1 MRKVLDEVLELRD
14 PLRGFMKSL
23 CYDQR
28 LQRRIDDLAQET
40 LLRALRYIDSYDPE
54 IGSVKTWLFAIGA
67 NILRST
73 ARSREYK
80 CLSFEE
86 VTEGNTDGTYDE
98 EPGTLDQNEE
108 SIHCRQ
114 TSLALRTQVPT
125 TLSDIETLET
135 ANQISKKIQNI
146 GGPEGDFAFAELV
159 YGIER
164 AKIQKAFGVSKTTT
178 HRTMHRAGDLLVPK
192 IEDADLNQPIWPKK
206 SPCAEKTSVIATSC
220 SEGPEDRRAEYHK
233 ELTTSLVQYGFEP
246 QVAAYLAQEMI
257 TRAVAEGMELSGH
270 EPGVFN
276 HLLTRCLR
284 EQSVS
289 V

>member
-1 MRKVLDEVLELRD
+1 MREMLDEVLELRD

-40 LLRALRYIDSYDPE
+40 LLRALRYIDSYDSE
-54 IGSVKTWLFAIGA
+54 MGSVKTWLFTIGA
-67 NILRST
+67 NVLRST

-86 VTEGNTDGTYDE
+86 VTTGITDGTYDE

-114 TSLALRTQVPT
+114 TTLALGTQAPT
-125 TLSDIETLET
+125 TLSDLETLET
-135 ANQISKKIQNI
+135 ANQISK
-146 GGPEGDFAFAELV
+146 
-159 YGIER
+159 
-164 AKIQKAFGVSKTTT
+164 KIQKAFGVSKTTT
-178 HRTMHRAGDLLVPK
+178 HRTMHRAGDLLVLK
-192 IEDADLNQPIWPKK
+192 IEDGDLNQPIWPKK
-206 SPCAEKTSVIATSC
+206 SPCLEKTSVIATSC
-220 SEGPEDRRAEYHK
+220 SEGPEDRRAAYHK

-284 EQSVS
+284 EQCVS